1 MDKLSRIDE
10 VIRQYDDAELE
21 GRTRVPNWAISAF
34 SLEVF
39 ESIGYPHRIRL
50 ARELWRYHDVMQD
63 NRLDWN
69 LSLIGTSMD
78 SETELIHRSAMAI
91 ANFSLGHFGFASAGV
106 DMLSRAAYQFSLIS
120 DILKTHQKPW
130 TILEVGPGC
139 GYLGLLLGLSG
150 HRYIAL
156 EASQALRTYQS
167 ALFNDV
173 FGVEYADGL
182 TQRDGRVS
190 HLSWWD
196 FCAEGSSL
204 PRLTLATAN
213 HMLTEMNRMALEH
226 LARKLAASQQV
237 GFQILAEDSGFG
249 KFNDEQLTWMRLASA
264 GFTYKEV
271 RPRVWVFSKTDK
283 PSEIPKP
290 VDPTSLR
297 VKVFEIPLLGS
308 LASRT
313 WRTLRSLT
321 RLVPPPP
328 QKKSST
334 AVDDQRDVA
343 SDVMVKLFASLPNRR
358 GADARFAD
366 GSW

>member
-69 LSLIGTSMD
+69 LALIGTSMD
-78 SETELIHRSAMAI
+78 SETELIHRAAKAI
-91 ANFSLGHFGFASAGV
+91 ANFSLSHFGFASTGV
-106 DMLSRAAYQFSLIS
+106 DMLSRAVYQFSLIS
-120 DILKTHQKPW
+120 DTLRAKQKPW

-139 GYLGLLLGLSG
+139 GYLGLLLGLCG

-156 EASQALRTYQS
+156 EASQAFRIYQS
-167 ALFNDV
+167 ALFSDV

-190 HLSWWD
+190 HLTWWD

-226 LARKLAASQQV
+226 LARKLAASQEV
-237 GFQILAEDSGFG
+237 GFQILAEDSGFC
-249 KFNDEQLTWMRLASA
+249 KFNDEDHTWMRLASV
-264 GFTYKEV
+264 GFANAEV
-271 RPRVWVFSKTDK
+271 KPRVWVFSKTDK
-283 PSEIPKP
+283 PIELAEPQNPS
-290 VDPTSLR
+290 SLR
-297 VKVFEIPLLGS
+297 GKLIAIPFLGALAVFG
-308 LASRT
+308 
-313 WRTLRSLT
+313 WREMRKLV
-321 RLVPPPP
+321 RLVRRP
-328 QKKSST
+328 KKSSI
-334 AVDDQRDVA
+334 AGSDQRDVA